1 VTVSDAPRGVRLE
14 REERIATITLD
25 RPELFN
31 RIDKD
36 VHGELESV
44 FNQVAGM
51 TEIRAVVFAASG
63 PVFSAGGDFDFIL
76 SQHEKAD
83 RNTMINEAISFFAA
97 FLSIPCPVVVALQG
111 DVVGVGSS
119 LVLSADAIVSHP
131 NARISDPHVTV
142 GLVAGDGG
150 CVAWPM
156 SAGMMLAKRHLL
168 TGEPMRAIDAHRV
181 GLISDLVGT
190 PEEVLPAAC
199 ALAARISALPP
210 VAVQGTKLA
219 LNHLIRQRLAEVGE
233 LAAALEYD
241 SLKTEDLTEALA
253 AIRERRD
260 PQYRGS

>member
-156 SAGMMLAKRHLL
+156 
-168 TGEPMRAIDAHRV
+168 RAIDAHRV